1 MPARVR
7 APDTISSSPAAE
19 SGWPRRGPLQDQEDV
34 IVRGWLGALRGEV
47 GRQAHE
53 EAIRDRDDALVAAF
67 AFGDE
72 QPSFTGSDIAESKA
86 EDHAG
91 CANACFLA
99 NTDADSRAGRGH
111 GPFALPP
118 ARVLPL
124 HRRQVRSGMSITWQ
138 NLALDMP
145 ASTRITSRSS
155 KGPAGPSADFLHT
168 RISTAASPNAWVRSA
183 TSASKLLLTGRGTRL
198 PRRQRGLTGLKEVCL
213 PPADGLLADHLSP
226 GGLRD
231 RHLADDHAQHDP
243 GLLLSRDPGGGLPM
257 YLTLRQD
264 RLNCPATKSDARQQ
278 HPSFTVPR
286 DDYDPKNVTHDSTHP
301 VRGASVCCPLPGV
314 R

>member
-1 MPARVR
+1 M
-7 APDTISSSPAAE
+7 
-19 SGWPRRGPLQDQEDV
+19 

-99 NTDADSRAGRGH
+99 NTDADSRAVRGH

-124 HRRQVRSGMSITWQ
+124 PPPPGPLGHVDH
-138 NLALDMP
+138 LAEPRARHARLADHLEVLE
-145 ASTRITSRSS
+145 
-155 KGPAGPSADFLHT
+155 GPAGPSADFLHT

-183 TSASKLLLTGRGTRL
+183 TSASNLLLTDRGTRL
-198 PRRQRGLTGLKEVCL
+198 PAASAVLPASRKSAFHRPMDCSLIISRRAASAIVISPTITLNTIRVFFSAEIRGWSSHAFDSPSGLTQ
-213 PPADGLLADHLSP
+213 LSC
-226 GGLRD
+226 
-231 RHLADDHAQHDP
+231 H
-243 GLLLSRDPGGGLPM
+243 
-257 YLTLRQD
+257 
-264 RLNCPATKSDARQQ
+264 K
-278 HPSFTVPR
+278 V
-286 DDYDPKNVTHDSTHP
+286 
-301 VRGASVCCPLPGV
+301 
-314 R
+314 

>member
-1 MPARVR
+1 MRWWPPLPSAMNSRR
-7 APDTISSSPAAE
+7 SPGRTSPSRRPRTTPDAPTHASSPTPTRTHAQGVATAP
-19 SGWPRRGPLQDQEDV
+19 SPSRRRGSCP
-34 IVRGWLGALRGEV
+34 
-47 GRQAHE
+47 
-53 EAIRDRDDALVAAF
+53 
-67 AFGDE
+67 
-72 QPSFTGSDIAESKA
+72 
-86 EDHAG
+86 
-91 CANACFLA
+91 C
-99 NTDADSRAGRGH
+99 
-111 GPFALPP
+111 
-118 ARVLPL
+118 
-124 HRRQVRSGMSITWQ
+124 HRRQVPSGMSITWQ

-198 PRRQRGLTGLKEVCL
+198 SRRQRGLTGLKKVCL

-257 YLTLRQD
+257 YLTLLQD